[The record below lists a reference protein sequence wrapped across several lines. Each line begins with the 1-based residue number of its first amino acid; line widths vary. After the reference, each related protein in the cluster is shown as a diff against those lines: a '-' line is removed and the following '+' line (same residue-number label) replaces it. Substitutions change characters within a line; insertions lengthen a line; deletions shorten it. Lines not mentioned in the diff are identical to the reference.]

1 MKTKVILVS
10 LIVLVTLLAG
20 CSQAPATT
28 EKETSTETKT
38 DVVTTASLVNTE
50 AAFQNAISAEGTWI
64 IATTKDLTFDQ
75 GLVLD
80 GTFLNGK
87 KDANGADVT
96 QRKIAAYTQ
105 DANKNVTARFV
116 ITAPTL
122 TINSP
127 EASFEH
133 GTFVGDIYVNAI
145 DFQLK
150 DAKVEGNI
158 YFNTPEAQASFKM
171 DATSSVT
178 GVQELSPD
186 ATV

>member
-20 CSQAPATT
+20 CSQPATT
-28 EKETSTETKT
+28 DNETSSDANT
-38 DVVTTASLVNTE
+38 DVVTTASLVDNQT
-50 AAFQNAISAEGTWI
+50 AFQNAISAEGTWI

-87 KDANGADVT
+87 KDDSGADIT
-96 QRKIAAYTQ
+96 QRKIAPYTQ
-105 DANKNVTARFV
+105 DEERNVTARFV
-116 ITAPTL
+116 ITAPSL

-133 GTFVGDIYVNAI
+133 ATFVGDIYVNAAN
-145 DFQLK
+145 FQLK
-150 DAKVEGNI
+150 DAKVTGNI
-158 YFNTPEAQASFKM
+158 YFSTAEIQATFKM
-171 DATSSVT
+171 DDKSSVS
-178 GVQELSPD
+178 GVQEVSTNT
-186 ATV
+186 AV